1 MYTLVTQRCAVS
13 FGELLQLVVVGQD
26 EERSLDKVHRLHL
39 GHHVLIDA
47 IHDLLE
53 VGRERRWEDEKEE
66 NKYRKEENTNEDRK
80 TRRVR
85 KKSRQL

>member
-1 MYTLVTQRCAVS
+1 MEKKIKHSLILTEISRFQRAELMYTLVTQRCAVS

-26 EERSLDKVHRLHL
+26 EERSLDEVHRLHL

-53 VGRERRWEDEKEE
+53 VGREQRWEDEIK
-66 NKYRKEENTNEDRK
+66 
-80 TRRVR
+80 
-85 KKSRQL
+85 